1 MKEFWS
7 IENAAGHEADI
18 KDLEKIGQQDAG
30 NRRYILY
37 QDQEGRGWYKTII
50 KKDGEWMTEEHAAIG
65 QKRKAGRASP
75 RH

>member
-7 IENAAGHEADI
+7 LENAATHNANI
-18 KDLEKIGQQDAG
+18 IDLKKIGEEDVG
-30 NRRYILY
+30 NRRYIFF

-50 KKDGEWMTEEHAAIG
+50 KKDGEWMTEKQAVIG